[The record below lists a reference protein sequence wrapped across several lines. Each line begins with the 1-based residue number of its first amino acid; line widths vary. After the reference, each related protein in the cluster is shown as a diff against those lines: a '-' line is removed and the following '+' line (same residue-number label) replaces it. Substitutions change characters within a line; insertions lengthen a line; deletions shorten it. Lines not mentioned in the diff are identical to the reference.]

1 VSEVGRLIADRY
13 RLTEHIGSGAMGVV
27 WQAHDERLHRT
38 VALKQLLLSPGLSA
52 AEAHEARE
60 RAMREGRIAARL
72 QHPNAVAVYDVV
84 EDDGQPVL
92 IMEYVPSKSLSAVL
106 DQRGPLAPQEVA
118 RIGAQVAT
126 ALTAAHQAGIVHRDI
141 KPGNVLLADDG
152 TVKITDFGISRATGD
167 VTVTATGM
175 LAGTPA
181 YLAPEVAKGENPGP
195 PSDVFSLASTVYAAV
210 EGHPPFGTGDNTL
223 ALLHAVAACR
233 TIPPRQAGPL
243 TALLMHMLRAV
254 PDDRPTMS
262 EVSRA
267 LAAVAAGQSA
277 LTPAIGPSTGPNM
290 MIEPGPMTPPRPD
303 LRATVDPSTVRTW
316 QQSHGPQQH
325 MPPTPPRAYQ
335 VRPQQGGSQQGGSQ
349 QGGSQQG
356 GPQRGGARPGPGI
369 PAVWRKRLLTAVAI
383 VVAALIGILV
393 ANAFVDRS
401 GADVGA
407 RNAALT
413 TPDPSVPNA
422 PLPTPQPSFTIDTGV
437 TQASLTTQNVP
448 PAPMNGTPTVPAEVA
463 VLRTYTSLL
472 PEHPD
477 QAFALL
483 TANEQAKSGGQG
495 GFQQTWNGVR
505 HIQPGVP
512 VPHGQNMILIRIK
525 VAPNQGKTTDNMY
538 QFTFV
543 VQNGTTLIDD
553 VTTVGG
559 GNRGRHG

>member
-243 TALLMHMLRAV
+243 TALLMHMLRAI

-267 LAAVAAGQSA
+267 LSAVAAGQSA

-303 LRATVDPSTVRTW
+303 LRAPIDPSTVRTW
-316 QQSHGPQQH
+316 QQSHLPQQPH
-325 MPPTPPRAYQ
+325 MQQSHLPPTPPRPYQ
-335 VRPQQGGSQQGGSQ
+335 VRPQGRP
-349 QGGSQQG
+349 G
-356 GPQRGGARPGPGI
+356 GPRPGAGI
-369 PAVWRKRLLTAVAI
+369 PPAWRKRLLTAVAI

-401 GADVGA
+401 GSNAGA
-407 RNAALT
+407 RSAALT
-413 TPDPSVPNA
+413 TPNPSVLNA
-422 PLPTPQPSFTIDTGV
+422 PLPTVQPTFTIATGA
-437 TQASLTTQNVP
+437 TQASLTTQDAP
-448 PAPMNGTPTVPAEVA
+448 PGPMNGTPTVPAELT
-463 VLRTYTSLL
+463 VLQTYTSLL
-472 PEHPD
+472 PQHPD

-483 TANEQAKSGGQG
+483 TQNEQTKSGGQG
-495 GFQQTWNGVR
+495 GFQQTWNDVQE
-505 HIQPGVP
+505 IQPGAP
-512 VPHGQNMILIRIK
+512 IPHGQNMILIRIK
-525 VAPNQGKTTDNMY
+525 VHPNQGRTTDNVY

-553 VTTVGG
+553 VTVVGG
-559 GNRGRHG
+559 AGRGRHG

>member
-92 IMEYVPSKSLSAVL
+92 IMEYVPSKSLSQVL
-106 DQRGPLAPQEVA
+106 DQRGPLQPQEVA
-118 RIGAQVAT
+118 RIGAQVAI

-243 TALLMHMLRAV
+243 TALLMHMLRGT

-267 LAAVAAGQSA
+267 LQAIAAGQSA
-277 LTPAIGPSTGPNM
+277 PTPALGPSTGPNM
-290 MIEPGPMTPPRPD
+290 LIEQGPMTPPRPD
-303 LRATVDPSTVRTW
+303 LRAMTDPSTVRTW
-316 QQSHGPQQH
+316 QPQQAH
-325 MPPTPPRAYQ
+325 MPPPTPPRAYQ
-335 VRPQQGGSQQGGSQ
+335 V
-349 QGGSQQG
+349 
-356 GPQRGGARPGPGI
+356 GPQGRPNPGQRPGGVP
-369 PAVWRKRLLTAVAI
+369 PVWRKRVLTAVAI

-393 ANAFVDRS
+393 ANTFVDTS
-401 GADVGA
+401 GD
-407 RNAALT
+407 NNSSAAIL
-413 TPDPSVPNA
+413 PASAPNPSVLNA
-422 PLPTPQPSFTIDTGV
+422 PLPTPEPTFTIA
-437 TQASLTTQNVP
+437 TQTATSTTAAEP
-448 PAPMNGTPTVPAEVA
+448 PPGPLNGSPTLPSELAA
-463 VLRTYTSLL
+463 LHTYTSLL
-472 PEHPD
+472 PQQAT

-483 TANEQAKSGGQG
+483 TQAEQGRSGGQA
-495 GFQQTWNGVR
+495 GFVQTWQGVQA
-505 HIQPGVP
+505 IQAGKP
-512 VPHGQNMILIRIK
+512 VPHGKNTILVRIK
-525 VAPNQGKTTDNMY
+525 VHPDKGKTTDDLY

-543 VQNGTTLIDD
+543 AQNGNTLIDN
-553 VTTVGG
+553 VTVV
-559 GNRGRHG
+559 NKRHG

>member
-1 VSEVGRLIADRY
+1 MPELPGEDHRTRRQLRRTKSGALVSEVGRLIADRY

-106 DQRGPLAPQEVA
+106 DQRGPLQPQEVA
-118 RIGAQVAT
+118 RIGAQVAI

-195 PSDVFSLASTVYAAV
+195 PSDVFSLASTIYAAV

-243 TALLMHMLRAV
+243 TALLMHMLRGT

-267 LAAVAAGQSA
+267 LQAIAAGQSTVSPV
-277 LTPAIGPSTGPNM
+277 LGPSTGPNM

-303 LRATVDPSTVRTW
+303 LRAMTDPSTVRTW
-316 QQSHGPQQH
+316 QPQQAH
-325 MPPTPPRAYQ
+325 MPPTPPRGYQ
-335 VRPQQGGSQQGGSQ
+335 VGPRGGP
-349 QGGSQQG
+349 
-356 GPQRGGARPGPGI
+356 GPQRGGR
-369 PAVWRKRLLTAVAI
+369 PAVAVSPLWRKRVLTAVAI

-393 ANAFVDRS
+393 ANAFVDTS
-401 GADVGA
+401 G
-407 RNAALT
+407 NNSSAAVIT
-413 TPDPSVPNA
+413 NSTPDPSVLNA
-422 PLPTPQPSFTIDTGV
+422 PLPTPEPTFTFDTQV
-437 TQASLTTQNVP
+437 SSSVATP
-448 PAPMNGTPTVPAEVA
+448 PPGPENGTPTVPGELAT
-463 VLRTYTSLL
+463 LHTYTSLL
-472 PEHPD
+472 PQQAD

-483 TANEQAKSGGQG
+483 TPAEQGRSGGLSG
-495 GFQQTWNGVR
+495 YEQTWQGVQA
-505 HIQPGVP
+505 IQAGVP
-512 VPHGQNMILIRIK
+512 VPHGQNMVLERIRVK
-525 VAPNQGKTTDNMY
+525 PDQGRTTNDVY

-543 VQNGTTLIDD
+543 TQNGNTLIDN
-553 VTTVGG
+553 VTVAGKS
-559 GNRGRHG
+559 RHG